1 MLKLSASCLI
11 EAVEVKS
18 VQNLHFL
25 LSQQLHFVVNVVWE
39 RFNVAVVGRHDAFA
53 RVLGGRVGAADVL
66 LHVGVDAV
74 AVELNHLVISNA
86 AEFFELEILLMLI
99 HKLYWFL
106 LVNALI

>member
-18 VQNLHFL
+18 VQNLLFF
-25 LSQQLHFVVNVVWE
+25 LSQQLHFVLNVFWD
-39 RFNVAVVGRHDAFA
+39 RFDIAMVGRHDAFA

-66 LHVGVDAV
+66 LHV

-86 AEFFELEILLMLI
+86 ASEFFELEILLMLI
-99 HKLYWFL
+99 HMLYWFL